1 MTGRKTLL
9 ALLALLVLAALAPAG
24 AAAKRTHHY
33 EIDPGYVSRFEFRG
47 SKGYLISVSAND
59 RGYVTV
65 KARKGDAEAE
75 YVAAGR
81 ASGLGGSAVLPGV
94 GRVSFALRPTGP
106 PRHFA
111 GYAGCDG
118 EWFVREGVA
127 RGVIRFRGERGYT
140 RARAHRARA
149 EVIYWP
155 GQRCHHPR
163 AGQGKAKRGP
173 VAKLTAFRFKPPF
186 LEFTATRFASRDR
199 PRSRRIGFDA
209 SIVSYPPGMRIYRT
223 VSVATGPRS
232 FRVPEPKTTPENIVL
247 WPPRPFRGR
256 ASLRRTPESTFVWD
270 GSLRVTFPG
279 TKPIALHGHDFATRY
294 CALRGCVEL
303 FPERSPFRRLRLPS
317 R

>member
-1 MTGRKTLL
+1 ML
-9 ALLALLVLAALAPAG
+9 AALGALLVVAALAPA
-24 AAAKRTHHY
+24 AATAARTHY
-33 EIDPGYVSRFEFRG
+33 AIDPGYVSRFEFHG
-47 SKGYLISVSAND
+47 SNGYLISVSAND

-65 KARKGDAEAE
+65 KARKDGAEAE

-81 ASGLGGSAVLPGV
+81 ASELGGSAVLPGL

-118 EWFVREGVA
+118 EWFVRDGVA
-127 RGVIRFRGERGYT
+127 RGVVRFRGERGYT

-155 GQRCHHPR
+155 GQRCRYPQAR
-163 AGQGKAKRGP
+163 RGKAKRGP
-173 VAKLTAFRFKPPF
+173 VARLTAFRFRPPF
-186 LEFTATRFASRDR
+186 VEFTATRFASRER
-199 PRSRRIGFDA
+199 PRSRRFGFEA

-223 VSVATGPRS
+223 VSVAAGPRS
-232 FRVPEPKTTPENIVL
+232 FRVPEAKTAPENIVL
-247 WPPRPFRGR
+247 EPPRPFRGR

-270 GSLRVTFPG
+270 GSLRVAFPG
-279 TKPIALHGHDFATRY
+279 VKPVELHGPDFITQY
-294 CALRGCVEL
+294 CALRGCVEQ
-303 FPERSPFRRLRLPS
+303 FPEGSPFRRLRLPS